1 MTEMS
6 VAGVDRGVIPGTAV
20 DPLITKFIEWKQ
32 YNQGK
37 SKRTAEAYTAALVR
51 FAGFLD
57 GRDLHDATSD
67 ELQLFG
73 GMWLHKQGVTAVSR
87 RPYIAA
93 VREFYKWLASTRAIA
108 ADPAAGL
115 AYPTAGRRLPSV
127 MTLDNAEK
135 LMWAPDFSTF
145 AGVRDAAI
153 LSLLLG
159 CGLRREGVAN
169 LNDSNLVQMTE
180 TKGDRR
186 YMLRVTEKGDKE
198 RLMPVPRE
206 VDMVL
211 RLYLEHED
219 LKKVD
224 RTLQDGDQV
233 LFISTNNMTVPAH
246 EYIGERR
253 RMAPKAIWEVVRKH
267 GAAAGIPAD
276 QLHPHALRH
285 LYGTELLESDVDL
298 LVRQE
303 LMGHADPK
311 STAIYTHLAMRKKVA
326 EADRANPLSKIR
338 TPVGDLLSKL
348 KRVA

>member
-1 MTEMS
+1 MN
-6 VAGVDRGVIPGTAV
+6 
-20 DPLITKFIEWKQ
+20 PLITKFVDWKQ
-32 YNQGK
+32 YNEGA
-37 SKRTAEAYTAALVR
+37 STRTAEAYTAALVR
-51 FAGFLD
+51 LEGFLA
-57 GRDLHDATSD
+57 GRDVLDATVD
-67 ELQLFG
+67 DVNLFG
-73 GMWLHKQGVTAVSR
+73 GLWLHKQGVSAVSR

-93 VREFYKWLASTRAIA
+93 VREFYKWLASAGTIST
-108 ADPAAGL
+108 DPAVGL
-115 AYPTAGRRLPSV
+115 SYPKVGRKLPSM
-127 MTLDNAEK
+127 MTLDNAER

-159 CGLRREGVAN
+159 CGLRREGVSS
-169 LNDSNLVQMTE
+169 LNVSNLVQVE
-180 TKGDRR
+180 SKGDRR
-186 YMLRVTEKGDKE
+186 YMLKVVEKGEKE
-198 RLMPVPRE
+198 RTMPVPRE

-224 RTLQDGDQV
+224 RTLADGDQV
-233 LFISTNNMTVPAH
+233 LFISMNNMTVPAH

-253 RMAPKAIWEVVRKH
+253 RMAPKAIWEIVRKH
-267 GAAAGIPAD
+267 GLVAGIPEA

-311 STAIYTHLAMRKKVA
+311 STAIYTHLAMRKKTE
-326 EADRANPLSKIR
+326 EADRANPLAKIR
-338 TPVGDLLSKL
+338 TPVGDLISKL
-348 KRVA
+348 KRAG

>member
-1 MTEMS
+1 MN
-6 VAGVDRGVIPGTAV
+6 
-20 DPLITKFIEWKQ
+20 PLITKFVDWKQ
-32 YNQGK
+32 YNEGK
-37 SKRTAEAYTAALVR
+37 SKRTAEAYTSALIR
-51 FAGFLD
+51 FVGFLE
-57 GRDLHDATSD
+57 GRDVLHATTD
-67 ELQLFG
+67 DVNLFG
-73 GMWLHKQGVTAVSR
+73 GIWLHKQGVTPVSR

-93 VREFYKWLASTRAIA
+93 VREFYKWLVSTKALSI
-108 ADPAAGL
+108 DPAAGL
-115 AYPTAGRRLPSV
+115 SYPKVGRKLPLM

-145 AGVRDAAI
+145 TGVRDAAI

-159 CGLRREGVAN
+159 CGLRREGVSS
-169 LNDSNLVQMTE
+169 LNESNLVQTD

-186 YMLRVTEKGDKE
+186 YMLKVIEKGEKE
-198 RLMPVPRE
+198 RMMPVPRE

-211 RLYLEHED
+211 RLYLEHEE
-219 LKKVD
+219 LKRVD
-224 RTLQDGDQV
+224 RALRDGDQV

-267 GAAAGIPAD
+267 GKAAGIPAA
-276 QLHPHALRH
+276 QLHPHAMRH

-326 EADRANPLSKIR
+326 EADRANPFTKIR
-338 TPVGDLLSKL
+338 TPVGDLISKL
-348 KRVA
+348 KRPT

>member
-1 MTEMS
+1 
-6 VAGVDRGVIPGTAV
+6 
-20 DPLITKFIEWKQ
+20 
-32 YNQGK
+32 
-37 SKRTAEAYTAALVR
+37 VR
-51 FAGFLD
+51 FEGFLE
-57 GRDLHDATSD
+57 GRDVLVATSD
-67 ELQLFG
+67 DVNLFG
-73 GMWLHKQGVTAVSR
+73 GIWLHKQGVTAISR

-93 VREFYKWLASTRAIA
+93 VREFYKWLASTRQVSG
-108 ADPAAGL
+108 DPAAGL
-115 AYPTAGRRLPSV
+115 SYPKTGRKLPSM
-127 MTLDNAEK
+127 MTLGNAEK

-159 CGLRREGVAN
+159 CGLRREGVSS
-169 LNDSNLVQMTE
+169 LNESNLIQVE
-180 TKGDRR
+180 LKGDRR
-186 YMLRVTEKGDKE
+186 YMLKVVEKGEKE
-198 RLMPVPRE
+198 RTMPVPRE

-224 RTLQDGDQV
+224 RTLADGDQV
-233 LFISTNNMTVPAH
+233 LFISTNNMMVPAH
-246 EYIGERR
+246 EYIGEQR

-267 GAAAGIPAD
+267 GTAAGIPAA

-285 LYGTELLESDVDL
+285 LYGTELLESDVDI

-311 STAIYTHLAMRKKVA
+311 STEIYTHLAMRKKTA
-326 EADRANPLSKIR
+326 EADRANPFAKIR

-348 KRVA
+348 KRPP

>member
-1 MTEMS
+1 MIEMCDAEVDL
-6 VAGVDRGVIPGTAV
+6 VAIPGTQI
-20 DPLITKFIEWKQ
+20 DPLIPKFIEWKQ

-37 SKRTAEAYTAALVR
+37 SKRTAQAYTAALQR
-51 FAGFLD
+51 FAGFLG
-57 GRDLHDATSD
+57 GRDLLEATPD
-67 ELQLFG
+67 ELELFG
-73 GMWLHKQGVTAVSR
+73 GMWLHKQGVTAISR

-93 VREFYKWLASTRAIA
+93 VREFYKWLASTGAIA
-108 ADPAAGL
+108 SDPAAGL
-115 AYPTAGRRLPSV
+115 TYPTTGRKLPS
-127 MTLDNAEK
+127 MITLDNAEK

-145 AGVRDAAI
+145 AGVRDSAI

-169 LNDSNLVQMTE
+169 LNESNLVQTE

-224 RTLQDGDQV
+224 RTLPDGDQV

-267 GAAAGIPAD
+267 GTAAGIPAD

-348 KRVA
+348 KRA